1 MIETIIEKVLED
13 FKIYTNSFGE
23 PQTFIDAENDRC
35 IEIVHE
41 KEGLEENEEFYR
53 CFVYGTEID
62 FENDVANEFFI
73 IETFRSDNT
82 SVDELKRVVNLS
94 LECARKTPVIV

>member
-1 MIETIIEKVLED
+1 MIETIVNKVLED
-13 FKIYTNSFGE
+13 FKEYTNSFGE

-53 CFVYGTEID
+53 CFVYGTEKD
-62 FENDVANEFFI
+62 FENDLTDECFVIEEFW
-73 IETFRSDNT
+73 SDNNT
-82 SVDELKRVVNLS
+82 FEELKRVVNLS
-94 LECARKTPVIV
+94 LECARKTPIIV

>member
-1 MIETIIEKVLED
+1 MLETIVKKVLED
-13 FKIYTNSFGE
+13 FKTYTNSFGE

-41 KEGLEENEEFYR
+41 KEGLEESEEFYR
-53 CFVYGTEID
+53 CFVYGTERD

-73 IETFRSDNT
+73 IEEFRSDNI
-82 SVDELKRVVNLS
+82 SIDELKRVISLS
-94 LECARKTPVIV
+94 LECAKNTTVIV